1 MKPETLNKPFSDKTP
16 TLEDKKKVVEKAR
29 ANSASG
35 PNGIPYFLYKKC
47 PKVLAWLHKVLR
59 SAWKNKKI
67 STQWMKAE
75 GIYIPKEQGSTTI
88 NQFRPILLLNVEGKI
103 FFSVMAVRLTS
114 YLLENKYPNTSPQNG
129 NIS

>member
-1 MKPETLNKPFSDKTP
+1 M
-16 TLEDKKKVVEKAR
+16 
-29 ANSASG
+29 
-35 PNGIPYFLYKKC
+35 
-47 PKVLAWLHKVLR
+47 LR